1 MEKRETAVAT
11 GVRPIPEGFHS
22 VTPALRVPG
31 VAKLIDFLTR
41 ALDAKEISR
50 FAGPDGSIMHA
61 EVRIGDSIVMMG
73 EPGDRFKPLPA
84 SLHVY
89 VPDVDATYRRAIAA
103 GATSLREPANQF
115 YGDRSAGVQDPCGNE
130 WWISTH
136 IEDVS
141 PEEMQRR
148 MQAAGH

>member
-1 MEKRETAVAT
+1 METRETAAAT
-11 GVRPIPEGFHS
+11 QVRPRPAGFHT

-41 ALDAKEISR
+41 AFDAKENGR
-50 FAGPDGSIMHA
+50 FVGKDGSIMHA
-61 EVRIGDSIVMMG
+61 EVMIGDSHVMMG
-73 EPGDRFKPLPA
+73 EPGERFSPLPA
-84 SLHVY
+84 SLHLY

-103 GATSLREPANQF
+103 GGTSLREPANQF
-115 YGDRSAGVQDPCGNE
+115 YGDRSAGVLDPCGNE

-141 PEEMQRR
+141 LEEMKRR
-148 MQAAGH
+148 MEGAGH

>member
-1 MEKRETAVAT
+1 METRETSVAT
-11 GVRPIPEGFHS
+11 SVRPIPEGFHS

-31 VAKLIDFLTR
+31 VATLIDFVTQ
-41 ALDAKEISR
+41 AFDAKEIAR

-61 EVRIGDSIVMMG
+61 EIRIGDSIVMMG
-73 EPGDRFKPLPA
+73 EPGDRFSPMPA
-84 SLHVY
+84 SLHLY

-103 GATSLREPANQF
+103 GATSLREPADQF
-115 YGDRSAGVQDPCGNE
+115 YGDRSAGVRDSGGNE

-141 PEEMQRR
+141 PEEMKRR
-148 MQAAGH
+148 AAAAGR